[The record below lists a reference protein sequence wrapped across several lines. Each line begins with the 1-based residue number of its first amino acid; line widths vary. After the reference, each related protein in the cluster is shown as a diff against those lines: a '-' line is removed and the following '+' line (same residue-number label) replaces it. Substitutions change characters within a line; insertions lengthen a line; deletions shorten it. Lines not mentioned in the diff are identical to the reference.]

1 MIHTARLARAA
12 VSPPV
17 RRRTRHVHASDR
29 RTSDAQQA
37 ARAGHSTYSTIGEG
51 VIGKVDHRKKG
62 GGRVARSRRAAFR
75 HARAVLA
82 ARDHLHTH
90 DRARSRAALEK
101 SAALVRSA
109 ASAKSRAWR
118 ENPPRVRS
126 APPNQSRHLQPG
138 RGVCRRAGLLC
149 LGVCRRAAGRRGWAR
164 RSESQTMRYYVY
176 AKAGV

>member
-17 RRRTRHVHASDR
+17 RRRTRHVHAIDR

-51 VIGKVDHRKKG
+51 VIGKVDHRKKAVDVWRG
-62 GGRVARSRRAAFR
+62 CDSVR

-90 DRARSRAALEK
+90 DR
-101 SAALVRSA
+101 
-109 ASAKSRAWR
+109 WR
-118 ENPPRVRS
+118 EPRSLGEVGSLGEVCSLGKVKSVAREPTTRAIRS
-126 APPNQSRHLQPG
+126 
-138 RGVCRRAGLLC
+138 
-149 LGVCRRAAGRRGWAR
+149 
-164 RSESQTMRYYVY
+164 T
-176 AKAGV
+176 